1 MPYLMQNEVMLETR
15 MQRISPMRQ
24 RDVRPSFTSL
34 PGVIRPASSLR
45 APLAARTI
53 IVPITV
59 WTVGHNLRSRIS
71 LEATMMHE
79 GR

>member
-1 MPYLMQNEVMLETR
+1 MR
-15 MQRISPMRQ
+15 RISPMRQ

-34 PGVIRPASSLR
+34 PGVMRPASSLR

-59 WTVGHNLRSRIS
+59 LAAGDNLRSRIS
-71 LEATMMHE
+71 LKATMMHE
-79 GR
+79 G